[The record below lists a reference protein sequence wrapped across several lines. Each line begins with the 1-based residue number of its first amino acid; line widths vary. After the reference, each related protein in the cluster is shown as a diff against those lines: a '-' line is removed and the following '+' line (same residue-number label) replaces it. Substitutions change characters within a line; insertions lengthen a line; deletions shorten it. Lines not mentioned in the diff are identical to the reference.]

1 MHDRHG
7 HITWSRA
14 NDLRCFQRAATGKN
28 GKSPEDSLLLSREQL
43 IAPRDRVPQRLLA
56 IWRIWSPARQHFK
69 RLLKAGE
76 QLTRRE
82 QFTGSRRQVH
92 RQREAIPPAAECC
105 DDTRV
110 LFGHLTIG

>member
-76 QLTRRE
+76 QLTRRGQLSVSRP
-82 QFTGSRRQVH
+82 QFH
-92 RQREAIPPAAECC
+92 RPRESLQADAHRF
-105 DDTRV
+105 DDTPR
-110 LFGHLTIG
+110 LFGHL

>member
-82 QFTGSRRQVH
+82 QVSVKRRPVQPH
-92 RQREAIPPAAECC
+92 PEAIQAAPSWRGENP
-105 DDTRV
+105 R
-110 LFGHLTIG
+110 LLGPLKI